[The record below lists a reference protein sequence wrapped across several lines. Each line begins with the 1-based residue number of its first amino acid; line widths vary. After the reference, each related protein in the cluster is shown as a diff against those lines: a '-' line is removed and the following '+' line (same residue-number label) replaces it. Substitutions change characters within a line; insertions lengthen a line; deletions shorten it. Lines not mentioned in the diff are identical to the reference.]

1 MHPNFTA
8 QYTSD
13 TIHSGSIIVA
23 CGEKSKILDQSDLYE
38 TEISYQTMS
47 QQTTGFDGEGQIASA
62 MSYVTNDDMPILY
75 TLTGHNE
82 TEIGTNLTNAVEK
95 ANLEIQ
101 SLNLI
106 SGESVPEDAELLIIA
121 APKKDLSEEEAKKII
136 NYLENGGNLLL
147 FSYFTSDEMP
157 NFDSI
162 LASYGLKRDRGLIL
176 EEMGNIIIRSFLII

>member
-1 MHPNFTA
+1 
-8 QYTSD
+8 
-13 TIHSGSIIVA
+13 
-23 CGEKSKILDQSDLYE
+23 
-38 TEISYQTMS
+38 MS

-121 APKKDLSEEEAKKII
+121 ARRRIYLRKRRKRSLII
-136 NYLENGGNLLL
+136 WRMEVIYYC
-147 FSYFTSDEMP
+147 F
-157 NFDSI
+157 
-162 LASYGLKRDRGLIL
+162 LIL
-176 EEMGNIIIRSFLII
+176 PAMKCPILIQF